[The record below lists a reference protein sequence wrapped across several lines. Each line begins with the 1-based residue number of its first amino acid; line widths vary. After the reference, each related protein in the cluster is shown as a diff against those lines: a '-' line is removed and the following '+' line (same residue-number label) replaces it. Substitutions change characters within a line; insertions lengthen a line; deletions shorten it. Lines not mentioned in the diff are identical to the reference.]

1 MENTT
6 KLDTASIT
14 GLLLAGGLGRRMGG
28 SDKGLLAF
36 DGQPMAGRI
45 FDRLRPQVGR
55 FLINANRNLNI
66 WKNYDVPVVSDV
78 IGGFSGPL
86 AGMHAAMTV
95 CATPWLMT
103 VPCDSPFIPQNLVER
118 LMARI
123 SETGADVAVVRAAGR
138 LQPVFALI
146 RCTLLANLEQ
156 YLQGGGRKI
165 EAWFSSVHSVVVDFE
180 ESAAFININT
190 PDELS
195 TALRGIHHG
204 KGLC

>member
-1 MENTT
+1 MENIT

-55 FLINANRNLNI
+55 ILINANRNLNI
-66 WKNYDVPVVSDV
+66 WKNYGVPVVSDV

-95 CATPWLMT
+95 CTTPWLMT
-103 VPCDSPFIPQNLVER
+103 VPCDSPFIPQNLVQQ
-118 LMARI
+118 LMDRI
-123 SETGADVAVVRAAGR
+123 VESGADVAVVQAAGR

-146 RCTLLANLEQ
+146 RCELLSNLEQ
-156 YLQGGGRKI
+156 YLQSGGRKI
-165 EAWFSSVHSVVVDFE
+165 EAWFNSVHSVVVNFE
-180 ESAAFININT
+180 DSAAFININT

-195 TALRGIHHG
+195 TALRGIVT
-204 KGLC
+204 